1 MTSGRI
7 TWAERVALV
16 KLPDQTFGL
25 AAIVKRT
32 YALPAESGGKLTLAD
47 AQLGLTDLPRFDRIT
62 GSEDLLDDV
71 DLLPP
76 KRATDVVVQG
86 YAHAPAPTRE
96 LMIAVALG
104 KMTRRL
110 RVTGPRSVEI
120 SRSGAARF
128 SSAEP
133 FEEVKL
139 GDGNAYGGYDE
150 AAQDRLEPLT
160 EAQILEIGMKPQG
173 LYGYARNERGKGYF
187 IDVDRERADG
197 AELPLIEDPAD
208 LLTPERFFVP
218 RARAW
223 IDAPITGRL
232 GWVHHARYPRLG
244 RVVGTLLEYDPPT
257 HPVRETL
264 FADGEGLDPPK
275 LVEDG
280 KVHPRV
286 LQGASPGLA
295 IERLRGDE
303 LCILQNLHPKHA
315 ELKFTLPSE
324 VPRATL
330 RIPELKALTP
340 SAILNTVR
348 IEPDDDRV
356 SLTWC
361 CMVPT
366 LGGLLERFVSSVAL
380 DVSWERLG

>member
-1 MTSGRI
+1 MTAGRI

-16 KLPDQTFGL
+16 KLTNQSFGL

-32 YALPAESGGKLTLAD
+32 YALPAEPGGKVALAD
-47 AQLGLTDLPRFDRIT
+47 AQLGLTELPRFDYLP

-76 KRATDVVVQG
+76 KVATDVVVSG
-86 YAHAPAPTRE
+86 HAHARAPTRE
-96 LMIAVALG
+96 LLIAVAVG
-104 KMTRRL
+104 NITRRL
-110 RVTGPRSVEI
+110 RVVGPRRVDVSA
-120 SRSGAARF
+120 SGVARF
-128 SSAEP
+128 SSADH
-133 FEEVKL
+133 FEKVKL
-139 GDGNAYGGYDE
+139 SDGNAYGGYDE
-150 AAQDRLEPLT
+150 FAQDQLEPLT
-160 EAQILEIGMKPQG
+160 DAQIRELGMKPPG
-173 LYGYARNERGKGYF
+173 PYGYARNERGKGYF
-187 IDVDRERADG
+187 IDTDRQRAKG
-197 AELPLIEDPAD
+197 ADLPLIEDPSD

-223 IDAPITGRL
+223 IDQPITGRL

-244 RVVGTLLEYDPPT
+244 RIVGTLLEYDPPT

-264 FADGEGLDPPK
+264 FADGEGLDPPR

-303 LCILQNLHPKHA
+303 LCILQNLHRKHA
-315 ELKFTLPSE
+315 ELRFNLPAE
-324 VPRATL
+324 APRATL
-330 RIPELKALTP
+330 RLPELKALTP

-366 LGGLLERFVSSVAL
+366 LGGLTAKFVESATL
-380 DVSWERLG
+380 DVSWDRLG